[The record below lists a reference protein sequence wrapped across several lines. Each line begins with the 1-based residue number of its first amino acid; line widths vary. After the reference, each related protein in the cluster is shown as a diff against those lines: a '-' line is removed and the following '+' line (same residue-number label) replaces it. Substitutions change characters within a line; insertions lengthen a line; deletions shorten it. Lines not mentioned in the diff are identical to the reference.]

1 MSASSCL
8 DIDINFWCLMDFH
21 SCPIVALS
29 AIPSWD
35 SQPKKW
41 REGGYWNVA
50 NELWCKI
57 DNIYIAFHEI
67 CLNTIFTR
75 RSRSTQASP
84 QDNMNTSSTVD
95 IFNWHLMCI
104 TVETKHI
111 GRVRISLT
119 VKVAPIPVPSV
130 RAPPIH
136 TLCSYY
142 LPLLCIA
149 LPWDQF
155 FRFLLDS
162 IMLKLET

>member
-1 MSASSCL
+1 MSVSPSWYWYSCL
-8 DIDINFWCLMDFH
+8 VLGILMDFH
-21 SCPIVALS
+21 SCPIVELS

-41 REGGYWNVA
+41 REAGYRNVA

-57 DNIYIAFHEI
+57 DNSTFIAFHEM
-67 CLNTIFTR
+67 CLNTILTR
-75 RSRSTQASP
+75 RLGSTQAP
-84 QDNMNTSSTVD
+84 TQDNMNTSSTVD

-130 RAPPIH
+130 RAPPPYTHSALTIFH
-136 TLCSYY
+136 FSA
-142 LPLLCIA
+142 LLYHETNS
-149 LPWDQF
+149 
-155 FRFLLDS
+155 LDFC
-162 IMLKLET
+162 